1 MAACFVKKNSIFQFA
16 GVPAFVL
23 FSYETMQLFTSLE
36 LLGLTVLLG
45 TLVIAL
51 TGLFM
56 FAVSLY
62 ISRSAAVTAAFL
74 MVIMIYLVENIF
86 A

>member
-1 MAACFVKKNSIFQFA
+1 LFF
-16 GVPAFVL
+16 
-23 FSYETMQLFTSLE
+23 FSYETMQLFTPLE

-51 TGLFM
+51 AGLFM